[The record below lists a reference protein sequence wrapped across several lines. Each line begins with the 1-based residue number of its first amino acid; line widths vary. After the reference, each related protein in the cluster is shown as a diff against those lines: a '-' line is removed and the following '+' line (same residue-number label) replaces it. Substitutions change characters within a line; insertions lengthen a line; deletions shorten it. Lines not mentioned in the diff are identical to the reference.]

1 VARLD
6 PAPVTVRVPASSANL
21 GPGFDV
27 LGVALTLHAVVGTG
41 PVPDG
46 ARTVDQ
52 HHPASIAFDRAGGRG
67 ELWVRSPIPMGRG
80 LGYSGAMRVGGA
92 LAGAAQSARTDEP
105 GRPHQDIAS
114 RVLAITAELEGH
126 PDNVAASLYGGV
138 VVAAGHRVVRVP
150 MAFDPAIVVW
160 IPEAMTSTER
170 SRASLPATVS
180 RADAVFN
187 VARAALLVA
196 ALANGDVHAL
206 RDATDDRLHQPQ
218 RLAAAPASADA
229 LARGLE
235 VGAWCGWLSG
245 SGPTVAFMCASD
257 AADGVAARLPGQRR
271 PRVLRIDHDGAVLE
285 PVDTHAA

>member
-1 VARLD
+1 MARLHTST
-6 PAPVTVRVPASSANL
+6 VTVRVPASSANL
-21 GPGFDV
+21 GPGFDA
-27 LGVALTLHAVVGTG
+27 LGVALTLHATVGTG
-41 PVPDG
+41 PAPDG

-52 HHPASIAFDRAGGRG
+52 YHPASIAFDRAGGRG

-92 LAGAAQSARTDEP
+92 LAGVAQSAQLHEP
-105 GRPHQDIAS
+105 GRPGDDVAS
-114 RVLAITAELEGH
+114 RVFELTAELEGH

-138 VVAAGHRVVRVP
+138 VVAAGQRVARVP

-170 SRASLPATVS
+170 SRTSLPATVS

-187 VARAALLVA
+187 VARSALLVA
-196 ALANGDVHAL
+196 ALANGDVQAL

-218 RLAAAPASADA
+218 RLAAAPASAAA
-229 LARGLE
+229 LELGLE
-235 VGAWCGWLSG
+235 AGAWCGWLSG

-257 AADGVAARLPGQRR
+257 AADGVAARLPGQGR
-271 PRVLRIDHDGAVLE
+271 PRVLRIDHDGALLE
-285 PVDTHAA
+285 PVATTAA